1 MGCVCR
7 GPLGR
12 PVTDFRRR
20 YDRGSELKLSASGK
34 FEGYR
39 EQKYLPGMNK
49 GVEKQRKGPASSHDV
64 GGWAEWGIG
73 RAFNAAFEA
82 EAGETRRAAR
92 DPVQSRALLTHL
104 VFGSTTTAYSSQSYR

>member
-1 MGCVCR
+1 
-7 GPLGR
+7 
-12 PVTDFRRR
+12 
-20 YDRGSELKLSASGK
+20 
-34 FEGYR
+34 
-39 EQKYLPGMNK
+39 MNK